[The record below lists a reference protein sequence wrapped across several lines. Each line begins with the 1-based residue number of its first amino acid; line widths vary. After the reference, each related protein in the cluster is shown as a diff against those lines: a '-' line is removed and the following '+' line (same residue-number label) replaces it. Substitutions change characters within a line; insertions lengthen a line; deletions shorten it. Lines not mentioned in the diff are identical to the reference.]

1 MRASTKRVEVQSW
14 CFQLRRDETDCNVDT
29 KKDRLVSQPSL
40 SEKHRL
46 IVKQIAHCP
55 ARLILVLIHST
66 YIVRLS
72 PFCVEVRLLT
82 GSFLRLTLSSKP
94 RQGHLPMSIAD
105 NLITFTFAAT
115 LLTLTPGLDTALI
128 LRTATVEGKQQAFRA
143 ALGINTGC
151 LLWGAAVA
159 FGLGALI
166 AVSELAFNVL
176 KYCGAAY
183 LAWLGLNMLLRP
195 RKSLSAVEA
204 AANQDHNWFLKG
216 MMGNILNPKIG
227 IFYVSFLPQ
236 FIPQG
241 QPLVAWT
248 FGLVS
253 IHVVIGLLWSII
265 LIAVTQPLAGILR
278 REKVVAWMDRVTGVI
293 FVLFAARLAFSKR

>member
-1 MRASTKRVEVQSW
+1 
-14 CFQLRRDETDCNVDT
+14 
-29 KKDRLVSQPSL
+29 
-40 SEKHRL
+40 
-46 IVKQIAHCP
+46 
-55 ARLILVLIHST
+55 
-66 YIVRLS
+66 
-72 PFCVEVRLLT
+72 
-82 GSFLRLTLSSKP
+82 
-94 RQGHLPMSIAD
+94 MSIAD
-105 NLITFTFAAT
+105 NLLAFTFAAT

-128 LRTATVEGKQQAFRA
+128 LRTATVEGKQQAMRA
-143 ALGINTGC
+143 TLGINAGC

-166 AVSELAFNVL
+166 AVSELAYDLL

-195 RKSLSAVEA
+195 RSALSPVETGTKPA
-204 AANQDHNWFLKG
+204 SNWFLKG
-216 MMGNILNPKIG
+216 MTGNVLNPKIG

-241 QPLVAWT
+241 QPLIAWT

-253 IHVVIGLLWSII
+253 IHVLLGLIWSMVLIG
-265 LIAVTQPLAGILR
+265 ATQPLAGVLR
-278 REKVVAWMDRVTGVI
+278 REKVIKWMDRTTGMI

>member
-1 MRASTKRVEVQSW
+1 
-14 CFQLRRDETDCNVDT
+14 
-29 KKDRLVSQPSL
+29 
-40 SEKHRL
+40 
-46 IVKQIAHCP
+46 
-55 ARLILVLIHST
+55 
-66 YIVRLS
+66 
-72 PFCVEVRLLT
+72 
-82 GSFLRLTLSSKP
+82 
-94 RQGHLPMSIAD
+94 MSIAD
-105 NLITFTFAAT
+105 NLLAFTFAAT
-115 LLTLTPGLDTALI
+115 LLTLTPGLDTALV

-143 ALGINTGC
+143 ALGINAGC

-166 AVSELAFNVL
+166 AVSELAYNGL

-195 RKSLSAVEA
+195 RSALSPAEA
-204 AANQDHNWFLKG
+204 DARPNANWFLKG
-216 MMGNILNPKIG
+216 MMGNVLNPKVG

-241 QPLVAWT
+241 HNLIAWT

-253 IHVVIGLLWSII
+253 IHVVLGLLWSST
-265 LIAVTQPLAGILR
+265 LIGATQQLAGVLR
-278 REKVVAWMDRVTGVI
+278 REKVITWMDRTTGLV